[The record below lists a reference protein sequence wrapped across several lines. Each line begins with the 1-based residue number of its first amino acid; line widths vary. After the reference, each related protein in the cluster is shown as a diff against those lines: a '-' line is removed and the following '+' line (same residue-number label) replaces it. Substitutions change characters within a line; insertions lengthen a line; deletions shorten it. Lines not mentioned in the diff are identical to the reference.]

1 MNKLQLFSILFSL
14 FLIFG
19 CKDEVQTIN
28 SLTAV
33 QDENEITLEWT
44 PANVSGFKYY
54 RIMRATDGQNYKT
67 INNVDSIGTDAFQKD
82 VTTYTDTNFP
92 YVDSIYYKVMAFGDE
107 IISSPNVCIYIKKNI
122 LTSQNISTAYVLPEE
137 KKILLYTQNWQDS
150 YMSLFDYTTN
160 QLINKVKINI
170 TTTGSSIFFG
180 KYNGK
185 HEFYFFD
192 SWNNKIYIYDALTL
206 AQIASINFWSGY
218 PMFSTN
224 NNGTI
229 YSNNGSSYTF
239 IIDRKNLT
247 ATSYQG
253 SNYIDKLYYMSYNNK
268 LLGSSYNRVVLYSL
282 DDKGN
287 ITAENPKNF
296 NYSSDPIYIEN
307 SNLIYWGDYGSR
319 KIINTDNWQENRL
332 TISNN
337 VYKEF
342 SVLYSTKNILYACS
356 NSENKLYCFSMTNFK
371 LIKTVDIRFTPNK
384 FLSDSNYLFFYGNS
398 MVDKIKLVQ

>member
-206 AQIASINFWSGY
+206 AQIA
-218 PMFSTN
+218 
-224 NNGTI
+224 
-229 YSNNGSSYTF
+229 
-239 IIDRKNLT
+239 
-247 ATSYQG
+247 
-253 SNYIDKLYYMSYNNK
+253 
-268 LLGSSYNRVVLYSL
+268 
-282 DDKGN
+282 N
-287 ITAENPKNF
+287 IWT
-296 NYSSDPIYIEN
+296 
-307 SNLIYWGDYGSR
+307 
-319 KIINTDNWQENRL
+319 
-332 TISNN
+332 
-337 VYKEF
+337 
-342 SVLYSTKNILYACS
+342 
-356 NSENKLYCFSMTNFK
+356 
-371 LIKTVDIRFTPNK
+371 
-384 FLSDSNYLFFYGNS
+384 
-398 MVDKIKLVQ
+398 